1 MIFLSKIKIT
11 IMDILDL
18 MWGTD
23 DRLGSLQMGTRAAVT
38 FLIALML
45 IRLSGRRSFG
55 SGTATDNIIVI
66 LLGAILS
73 RAVVGASPFFPI
85 VFSCLVIVLLHR
97 VISLI
102 KIKAASHVRW
112 LEGKKIIL
120 YRNGNF
126 LKDNMAKALV
136 TREDVLR
143 GVRLTAGTDDLSG
156 IQCIYMEAN
165 GEISVT
171 RKSKI
176 R

>member
-1 MIFLSKIKIT
+1 ME
-11 IMDILDL
+11 ILDYL
-18 MWGTD
+18 WGEGSS
-23 DRLGSLQMGTRAAVT
+23 LNSLQMSVRGAFI
-38 FLIALML
+38 FLIALIL

-55 SGTATDNIIVI
+55 SGTATDHIIVI

-85 VFSCLVIVLLHR
+85 ICSCLVIVLLHR
-97 VISLI
+97 AISLI

-112 LEGKKIIL
+112 LEGKKIIM

-143 GVRLTAGTDDLSG
+143 GVRLAAGTDDLSG